1 MRAKSACTVL
11 LFVATAIFL
20 TLPPTLGCSKRAQP
34 SSKPEEKPVVLDEGS
49 TTNEPEYFVDDQGR
63 VIYKDSRTSAQGQ
76 PERDSHLAPVFAG
89 SQRIHPAGEDPALR
103 ESYITHAP
111 FEAIK
116 GFYVV
121 YLASGRVS
129 LDKPVPAEESIVNT
143 IDSKDSDGRRQSALF
158 VNDSGPEG
166 GGPRGGMKVM
176 LKEFPAQHAVQIV
189 LTTLEATP
197 PGLSP
202 LGVFVTPEQA
212 QQWADEYRKQ
222 QEEEESK
229 RAEAEE
235 SAVEP
240 PVADAKDPDSTSDSG
255 SEEGA
260 N

>member
-1 MRAKSACTVL
+1 M
-11 LFVATAIFL
+11 
-20 TLPPTLGCSKRAQP
+20 LGCSKRAQP
-34 SSKPEEKPVVLDEGS
+34 SSKPQEKPVVLDEGS

-76 PERDSHLAPVFAG
+76 SERDSHLAPVFAG

-116 GFYVV
+116 EFYIM
-121 YLASGRVS
+121 YLATGRMSV
-129 LDKPVPAEESIVNT
+129 DEAVPAEESIVNT
-143 IDSKDSDGRRQSALF
+143 IDSKDSDGRCQSALF
-158 VNDSGPEG
+158 VNDSGPGG
-166 GGPRGGMKVM
+166 GGPRAGMKVM

-202 LGVFVTPEQA
+202 MGVFVTPEQA

-222 QEEEESK
+222 QEEEEHK

-240 PVADAKDPDSTSDSG
+240 PVADGNGDAKDPDSTSDSG

-260 N
+260 D